1 MQLINLEEKW
11 QYRIDEPILQVK
23 IGDINNNGQNE
34 ILAASKSG
42 RLLILSLA
50 GKVLADKKI
59 TEKSSI
65 WKVEVRDID
74 SDNKNEV
81 ILCGLDGLLSVFKCN
96 SSYELETFWKHQF
109 GASISGFFISDINN
123 DNMNEIIA
131 YSIDKS
137 LRVLNP
143 LDGSLIWGQ
152 LFEDGIGDAIIWQD
166 PLEPALK
173 EVIAIGNDGT
183 VRIFKGMNGELSWFK
198 RYTDK
203 IRCVSLFKSIKEE
216 LIVCG
221 GDDKMLHFIDKK
233 SHNEIKTI
241 QCQEYV
247 WKCSQFESMKKYN
260 LLVSTYSFDFFDS
273 QINVDDLEF
282 NSKLMCFNQDFDIIW
297 EINNINVEVVSRVM
311 LEGISFFVIGTTR
324 GKTLLIED
332 NTGKILTEIKK
343 KSCVN
348 DAKFDLD
355 KKTLITCHDDGSLFA
370 YFLGKP

>member
-1 MQLINLEEKW
+1 MIDLEEKW
-11 QYRIDEPILQVK
+11 QYRIDEPILQIE
-23 IGDINNNGQNE
+23 IGDVNNNGRNE

-59 TEKSSI
+59 AEKSSI

-152 LFEDGIGDAIIWQD
+152 LFEDGIGDAIVWQD
-166 PLEPALK
+166 TSEPALK

-203 IRCVSLFKSIKEE
+203 IRCVSLFKSNK
-216 LIVCG
+216 
-221 GDDKMLHFIDKK
+221 
-233 SHNEIKTI
+233 
-241 QCQEYV
+241 
-247 WKCSQFESMKKYN
+247 
-260 LLVSTYSFDFFDS
+260 
-273 QINVDDLEF
+273 
-282 NSKLMCFNQDFDIIW
+282 
-297 EINNINVEVVSRVM
+297 
-311 LEGISFFVIGTTR
+311 
-324 GKTLLIED
+324 
-332 NTGKILTEIKK
+332 
-343 KSCVN
+343 
-348 DAKFDLD
+348 
-355 KKTLITCHDDGSLFA
+355 
-370 YFLGKP
+370 

>member
-1 MQLINLEEKW
+1 MINLEEKW
-11 QYRIDEPILQVK
+11 QYRIDEPILQIE
-23 IGDINNNGQNE
+23 IGDVNNNGQNE
-34 ILAASKSG
+34 IIAASKSG
-42 RLLILSLA
+42 RLLILSLT

-65 WKVEVRDID
+65 WKIKVRDID
-74 SDNKNEV
+74 DDNKNEV
-81 ILCGLDGLLSVFKCN
+81 IFCGLDGLLRVFKCS
-96 SSYELETFWKHQF
+96 SSYELKSFWKHQF

-123 DNMNEIIA
+123 DNLNEIIA

-166 PLEPALK
+166 PSEPALK
-173 EVIAIGNDGT
+173 EVIAAGNDGT

-198 RYTDK
+198 RYTEK
-203 IRCVSLFKSIKEE
+203 IRCVSLFKSNKEE
-216 LIVCG
+216 FIVCG
-221 GDDKMLHFIDKK
+221 GDDKMLHFIEKK

-241 QCQEYV
+241 QYQEYV
-247 WKCSQFESMKKYN
+247 WKCSQFESMRNYN

-273 QINVDDLEF
+273 KINVDDLEF
-282 NSKLMCFNQDFDIIW
+282 NSKLTCFNQDLNEIW
-297 EINNINVEVVSRVM
+297 EINNVNVEVLSHVI
-311 LEGISFFVIGTTR
+311 LKELKFFIIGTTK

-332 NTGKILTEIKK
+332 NTGKILAEIKK

-370 YFLGKP
+370 YFLGKS

>member
-1 MQLINLEEKW
+1 MINLEEKW
-11 QYRIDEPILQVK
+11 HCKIDEPILQIA
-23 IGDINNNGQNE
+23 IGDVNNNGQYE
-34 ILAASKSG
+34 IIAASKSG
-42 RLLILSLA
+42 RLLILSLT

-65 WKVEVRDID
+65 WNIEVRDID
-74 SDNKNEV
+74 NDNRNEI
-81 ILCGLDGLLSVFKCN
+81 ILAGLDGLLRVFRSN
-96 SSYELETFWKHQF
+96 TSYELEIFWKHQF
-109 GASISGFFISDINN
+109 GASISGFLEYDINN
-123 DNMNEIIA
+123 DNLNEIIA

-152 LFEDGIGDAIIWQD
+152 LFEDGIGDAIVWQD
-166 PLEPALK
+166 PSEPSLK
-173 EVIAIGNDGT
+173 EVIATGNDGT
-183 VRIFKGMNGELSWFK
+183 VRIFKGMNGDLSWFK
-198 RYTDK
+198 RFTDK
-203 IRCVSLFKSIKEE
+203 IRCVSIFKSNGNE

-221 GDDKMLHFIDKK
+221 GDDKMLHFIEKI

-247 WKCSQFESMKKYN
+247 WKCSQFESMKKCN

-273 QINVDDLEF
+273 LINLDDLEF
-282 NSKLMCFNQDFDIIW
+282 NSKVMCFNQELDIIW
-297 EINNINVEVVSRVM
+297 EINNVNVETVSHVIIK
-311 LEGISFFVIGTTR
+311 GQNFFIIGTTR

-332 NTGKILTEIKK
+332 ITGKTLAEIKK

-355 KKTLITCHDDGSLFA
+355 TKTLITCHDDGSLFA
-370 YFLGKP
+370 YFLGEN

>member
-1 MQLINLEEKW
+1 MIDLEEKW
-11 QYRIDEPILQVK
+11 QYRIDDPILQIEIRDV
-23 IGDINNNGQNE
+23 NNNGQNE

-42 RLLILSLA
+42 RLIILSLT

-65 WKVEVRDID
+65 WKVEVRDINN
-74 SDNKNEV
+74 DNKNEI
-81 ILCGLDGLLSVFKCN
+81 ILAGLDGLLRVFKCN
-96 SSYELETFWKHQF
+96 SSYELEAFWKHQF
-109 GASISGFFISDINN
+109 GASISGFLFSDINN
-123 DNMNEIIA
+123 DNLNEIIA

-152 LFEDGIGDAIIWQD
+152 LFEDGIGDAIVWQD
-166 PLEPALK
+166 PSEPSLK
-173 EVIAIGNDGT
+173 EVIATGNDGT
-183 VRIFKGMNGELSWFK
+183 VRIFKGANGELSWFK

-203 IRCVSLFKSIKEE
+203 IRCISLFKSIKEE
-216 LIVCG
+216 VIVCG
-221 GDDKMLHFIDKK
+221 GDDKMLHFLDKK

-247 WKCSQFESMKKYN
+247 WKCSQFESIKNDN

-273 QINVDDLEF
+273 LINIDDLEF
-282 NSKLMCFNQDFDIIW
+282 NSKMMCFNQDLDIIW
-297 EINNINVEVVSRVM
+297 EINNVNVETVSHVIFK
-311 LEGISFFVIGTTR
+311 GQNFFIIGTTR

-332 NTGKILTEIKK
+332 NDGKILAEIKK

-355 KKTLITCHDDGSLFA
+355 SKTLITCHDDGSLFA
-370 YFLGKP
+370 YFLGEN